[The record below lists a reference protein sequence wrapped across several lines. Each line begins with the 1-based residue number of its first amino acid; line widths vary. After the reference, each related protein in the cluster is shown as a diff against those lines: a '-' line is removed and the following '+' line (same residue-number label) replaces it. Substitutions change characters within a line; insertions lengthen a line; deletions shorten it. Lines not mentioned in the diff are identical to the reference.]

1 MKPVIKK
8 QVYYSMLLMR
18 DDTSVKTLRVRG
30 GAITFFLFF
39 LLLIILA
46 GAGGIWGGLHYW
58 KKYAQLSERQQ
69 VQERELAEARL
80 QLERYVNYDTLLE
93 AANGSSAPRAKNEEI
108 GAAAAAA
115 RTQNATQAALVP
127 AQNSTRPDAAV
138 VQAKAATNATLPQHN
153 ATALVPATALAD
165 QGASK
170 NSSMP
175 LISSGS
181 SPLRINGFIGRV
193 VGPQRVRVRYELST
207 VPSDEQR
214 TIAGTAKY
222 IAVFADGAEVEIPV
236 QEVSDARFAISRM
249 KLMEA
254 SLRLPQGLAAKD
266 INQLHVSLELEE
278 GKTYRETYPVT
289 R

>member
-8 QVYYSMLLMR
+8 QVYYNMLLMR

-30 GAITFFLFF
+30 GTITFLLVF
-39 LLLIILA
+39 LLLIILG
-46 GAGGIWGGLHYW
+46 GAGGIWGGVHYW

-93 AANGSSAPRAKNEEI
+93 AANGSTAPLAKNEEI

-127 AQNSTRPDAAV
+127 AQNATRSESPA
-138 VQAKAATNATLPQHN
+138 VQAKAGANATLSQHN
-153 ATALVPATALAD
+153 ATTLAPASALVGQAATN
-165 QGASK
+165 
-170 NSSMP
+170 NSPVP
-175 LISSGS
+175 LISSGA
-181 SPLRINGFIGRV
+181 SPLRINGFVGRV
-193 VGPQRVRVRYELST
+193 VGLQRVRVRYELST
-207 VPSDEQR
+207 VPSEEQR

-222 IAVFADGAEVEIPV
+222 IAVFADGTEVEIPV
-236 QEVSDARFAISRM
+236 QDVSDARFAISRM

-266 INQLHVSLELEE
+266 ISQLHVSLELEE
-278 GKTYRETYPVT
+278 GKAYRETYPVT

>member
-30 GAITFFLFF
+30 GAITFFLVF

-207 VPSDEQR
+207 VPSD
-214 TIAGTAKY
+214 
-222 IAVFADGAEVEIPV
+222 GAEVEIPV

>member
-30 GAITFFLFF
+30 GTITFLLVF
-39 LLLIILA
+39 LLLIIL
-46 GAGGIWGGLHYW
+46 GGVGGIWGGVHYW
-58 KKYAQLSERQQ
+58 KKYAQSSERQQ
-69 VQERELAEARL
+69 AQERELAEARL

-93 AANGSSAPRAKNEEI
+93 AANGSAPLAKNEEI

-127 AQNSTRPDAAV
+127 AQNSTRPETSV
-138 VQAKAATNATLPQHN
+138 VQAKAGANATLPQHN
-153 ATALVPATALAD
+153 ATAFGPATALAG

-175 LISSGS
+175 LISSGT

-222 IAVFADGAEVEIPV
+222 IAVFADGTEVEIPV
-236 QEVSDARFAISRM
+236 QEVSDTRFAISRM

-254 SLRLPQGLAAKD
+254 SLRLPQGLTAKD
-266 INQLHVSLELEE
+266 INQVHVSLELEE

>member
-30 GAITFFLFF
+30 GTITFLFVF
-39 LLLIILA
+39 LLLIILG

-69 VQERELAEARL
+69 AQDRELAEARL

-93 AANGSSAPRAKNEEI
+93 AANGSAPLAKNEEI

-115 RTQNATQAALVP
+115 RTQNATQAAQVS
-127 AQNSTRPDAAV
+127 ARNATRPESAAV
-138 VQAKAATNATLPQHN
+138 QGKAGANATLPQHN
-153 ATALVPATALAD
+153 ATTLAQATALAD
-165 QGASK
+165 PAGPQTSPV
-170 NSSMP
+170 P
-175 LISSGS
+175 LISSDA
-181 SPLRINGFIGRV
+181 SPLRINGFVGRV
-193 VGPQRVRVRYELST
+193 VGLQRVRVRYELST
-207 VPSDEQR
+207 VPSEEQR
-214 TIAGTAKY
+214 TISGTAKY
-222 IAVFADGAEVEIPV
+222 FVVLADGAEVEIPV
-236 QEVSDARFAISRM
+236 QDTSDARFAISRM

-266 INQLHVSLELEE
+266 ISQLHVSLELEE
-278 GKTYRETYPVT
+278 GKAYREAYPVT